1 MTKPKPK
8 RNLSKAMKI
17 HLEKQKKD
25 ITEEQKDL
33 AIGLCDELMKRVKEQ
48 IYDIERERGNVE
60 QDVLNFYR
68 LLVTNQIKFIL
79 EASDMIESEYREE
92 LSLR

>member
-17 HLEKQKKD
+17 HLKKQKKD

-33 AIGLCDELMKRVKEQ
+33 AIVLCDELIKKVKEQ

-68 LLVTNQIKFIL
+68 LLVMNQIKFIL

>member
-1 MTKPKPK
+1 MTKAKPK
-8 RNLSKAMKI
+8 RNLGKVMRI
-17 HLEKQKKD
+17 HLKKQNKD

-33 AIGLCDELMKRVKEQ
+33 ALGLCYELMKKVKEQ
-48 IYDIERERGNVE
+48 IYDIERERGHVE

-68 LLVTNQIKFIL
+68 LLVMDQIKFIL
-79 EASDMIESEYREE
+79 EASDMIESGYREE

>member
-1 MTKPKPK
+1 
-8 RNLSKAMKI
+8 MKI
-17 HLEKQKKD
+17 HLKKQNKD

-33 AIGLCDELMKRVKEQ
+33 AIGVCDELMKKVKEQ
-48 IYDIERERGNVE
+48 IYDIERERGHVE

-68 LLVTNQIKFIL
+68 LLVMNQIKFIL

>member
-1 MTKPKPK
+1 
-8 RNLSKAMKI
+8 
-17 HLEKQKKD
+17 
-25 ITEEQKDL
+25 
-33 AIGLCDELMKRVKEQ
+33 
-48 IYDIERERGNVE
+48 VE

-68 LLVTNQIKFIL
+68 LLVMNQIKFIL

>member
-1 MTKPKPK
+1 MNKPKPK

-17 HLEKQKKD
+17 HLKKQKKD

-33 AIGLCDELMKRVKEQ
+33 AIVLCDELMKKVKEQ

-68 LLVTNQIKFIL
+68 LLVMNQIKFIL

>member
-17 HLEKQKKD
+17 HLKKQKKD

-33 AIGLCDELMKRVKEQ
+33 AISLCDELMKKVKEQ

-68 LLVTNQIKFIL
+68 LLVMNQIKFIL

>member
-17 HLEKQKKD
+17 HLKKQKKD

-48 IYDIERERGNVE
+48 D
-60 QDVLNFYR
+60 L
-68 LLVTNQIKFIL
+68 
-79 EASDMIESEYREE
+79 
-92 LSLR
+92 

>member
-17 HLEKQKKD
+17 HLKKQNKD

-33 AIGLCDELMKRVKEQ
+33 ALGLCDELMKKVKEQ
-48 IYDIERERGNVE
+48 IYDIEGERGHVE

-68 LLVTNQIKFIL
+68 LLVMSQIKFIL
-79 EASDMIESEYREE
+79 EASDMIESDYREE